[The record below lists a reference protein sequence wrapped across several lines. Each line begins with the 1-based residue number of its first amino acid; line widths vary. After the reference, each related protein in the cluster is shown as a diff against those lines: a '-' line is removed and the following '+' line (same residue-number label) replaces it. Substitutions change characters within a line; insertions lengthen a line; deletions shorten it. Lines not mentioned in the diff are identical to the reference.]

1 MFLVI
6 DYGFIP
12 QARGIRLFLDWF
24 YLFKFFSSVC
34 EDRRVLK
41 KHFLYSLYID
51 EFKWLF
57 FYNDYFDF
65 IINPSSV
72 RIGGFLEEPFI

>member
-1 MFLVI
+1 MVL
-6 DYGFIP
+6 YPKRGESFIF
-12 QARGIRLFLDWF
+12 RLI

-72 RIGGFLEEPFI
+72 RIGDFLEEPFI